1 MFSRFARSCIER
13 VRLATLSLAF
23 APLRF
28 VRRMG
33 GMESARE
40 HWRRKRSFFLF
51 GSQPFARKRPRFCF
65 ESNKRR
71 IVKEQINRQQTLQ
84 EQVRIIIKDIIINAS
99 RAVLKTTSVVLKELE
114 ACGGRPRAAA

>member
-33 GMESARE
+33 GMGSARE

-65 ESNKRR
+65 FCKNNKRG

-84 EQVRIIIKDIIINAS
+84 EQVRIIIKDIIINTS
-99 RAVLKTTSVVLKELE
+99 RAVT
-114 ACGGRPRAAA
+114 

>member
-1 MFSRFARSCIER
+1 LGRS
-13 VRLATLSLAF
+13 
-23 APLRF
+23 PLPASGL
-28 VRRMG
+28 V
-33 GMESARE
+33 SAL
-40 HWRRKRSFFLF
+40 K
-51 GSQPFARKRPRFCF
+51 
-65 ESNKRR
+65 SNKRR